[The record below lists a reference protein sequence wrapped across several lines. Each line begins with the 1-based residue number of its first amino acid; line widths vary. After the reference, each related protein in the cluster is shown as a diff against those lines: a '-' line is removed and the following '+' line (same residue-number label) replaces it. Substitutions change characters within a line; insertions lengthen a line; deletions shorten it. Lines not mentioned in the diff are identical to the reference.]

1 MSEKPISFGN
11 YIATLVSLAGLL
23 LCAWFMWLILASE
36 PGPVQDAQN
45 FMEDTL
51 EETVG
56 QLRSE

>member
-1 MSEKPISFGN
+1 MSEKTISFGS

-23 LCAWFMWLILASE
+23 LCAWFIWLIFASE

-45 FMEDTL
+45 QMQDAL
-51 EETVG
+51 EETIG